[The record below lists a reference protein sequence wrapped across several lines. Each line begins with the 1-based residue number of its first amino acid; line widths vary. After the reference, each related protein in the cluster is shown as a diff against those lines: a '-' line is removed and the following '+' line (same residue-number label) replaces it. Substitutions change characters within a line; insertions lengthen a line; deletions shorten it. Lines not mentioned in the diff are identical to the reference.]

1 MFFFLVGFGLM
12 VQAGVM
18 AILYLN
24 VMPQPFNLMT
34 YVSFI
39 TKQTSCQLFVV
50 GVCFVFIGIK
60 RLEHYFID

>member
-1 MFFFLVGFGLM
+1 M

>member
-1 MFFFLVGFGLM
+1 M

-34 YVSFI
+34 YVAFI

-50 GVCFVFIGIK
+50 GMCFVVIGIK